1 MKLLG
6 YQVVVLPKTREV
18 VQDNL
23 VRLTW
28 ESAIKKVFEIAQ
40 TIGDQLDNPRIM
52 SLLRESSNE
61 DCIVKG
67 ESDIV
72 MILSSSQNYDI
83 IVNSVFAA
91 DS

>member
-6 YQVVVLPKTREV
+6 YQVVVLPKTSKV
-18 VQDNL
+18 VQDKL
-23 VRLTW
+23 VHLTW